1 MTTNHV
7 DPSRSQGTSPPL
19 TCRECGA
26 TPARRGDQVSDR
38 AVAYTCSLC
47 IVTGHRREIP
57 ATNATTQGQPSESS
71 PARVS
76 PVDLGRVSSPEGK
89 DEIAW
94 KRARG
99 GRPRKHAR
107 AADRQCAY
115 RERRARQ
122 AAQSRVVSA

>member
-57 ATNATTQGQPSESS
+57 TTNTTIAGRSEGDSEPRINSGDSS
-71 PARVS
+71 RVS
-76 PVDLGRVSSPEGK
+76 VTAQPQRNPLNGLPGR
-89 DEIAW
+89 
-94 KRARG
+94 RG
-99 GRPRKHAR
+99 GRPRKHLDDR
-107 AADRQCAY
+107 AQSRASSRAY
-115 RERRARQ
+115 RERKG
-122 AAQSRVVSA
+122 SAT